1 MKKFKL
7 TAALMTVG
15 LFLAIGSQNAN
26 AAGLGYIDYQKVQE
40 GFPFA
45 QQAVKEID
53 AKALEMQQYM
63 VDKEKQ
69 YKSLDTPLKKQN
81 FEEQTAREFKLK
93 QDAYM
98 KLKAQKE
105 EQVYNKI
112 QAATKQVLV
121 EQKLD
126 AVVDYRV
133 IFVGGVDI
141 SDLVIQKLKSGQF

>member
-1 MKKFKL
+1 MKKFAL
-7 TAALMTVG
+7 TALLAGVSLVFG
-15 LFLAIGSQNAN
+15 LQAN
-26 AAGLGYIDYQKVQE
+26 AAGVGYIDYGKVQE
-40 GFPFA
+40 NFPFA
-45 QQAVKEID
+45 QQAIKDID
-53 AKALEMQQYM
+53 SKALEMQQFM

-69 YKSLDTPLKKQN
+69 YKNLDTPLKKQN

-93 QDAYM
+93 EDSYM
-98 KLKAQKE
+98 RLKSQKE

-112 QAATKQVLV
+112 QAAAKQVLV

-126 AVVDYRV
+126 AIVDYRV

>member
-1 MKKFKL
+1 MKNFKL
-7 TAALMTVG
+7 TALLLGAG
-15 LFLAIGSQNAN
+15 LLFGLQAH
-26 AAGLGYIDYQKVQE
+26 AAGVGYINYGKVQDN
-40 GFPFA
+40 FPFA
-45 QQAVKEID
+45 QQAIKEID
-53 AKALEMQQYM
+53 SKALEMQQFM

-81 FEEQTAREFKLK
+81 FEEQTAREYKLK
-93 QDAYM
+93 EDAFM
-98 KLKAQKE
+98 KLRATKE

-126 AVVDYRV
+126 AILDYRV

>member
-7 TAALMTVG
+7 AALLMTAG
-15 LFLAIGSQNAN
+15 LFITLGNQAN
-26 AAGLGYIDYQKVQE
+26 AAGVGYIDYQKVQDN
-40 GFPFA
+40 FPFA
-45 QQAVKEID
+45 QQAVKDID
-53 AKALEMQQYM
+53 AKALEMH
-63 VDKEKQ
+63 
-69 YKSLDTPLKKQN
+69 KSLDTPLKKQN

-93 QDAYM
+93 QDSYM
-98 KLKAQKE
+98 KLKADKE

-126 AVVDYRV
+126 AIVDYRV

>member
-1 MKKFKL
+1 MKKAIL
-7 TAALMTVG
+7 TAMLISAG
-15 LFLAIGSQNAN
+15 LVFGLKAN
-26 AAGLGYIDYQKVQE
+26 ASGVGYIDYSKVQE
-40 GFPFA
+40 NFTFA

-53 AKALEMQQYM
+53 SKALEMQQYM

-93 QDAYM
+93 EDAYM
-98 KLKAQKE
+98 RLRAQKE

-112 QAATKQVLV
+112 QAAAKQVLV

-126 AVVDYRV
+126 AIVDYRV

-141 SDLVIQKLKSGQF
+141 SDLVIQKLKSGQY

>member
-7 TAALMTVG
+7 AALLMTAG
-15 LFLAIGSQNAN
+15 LFITLGNQAN
-26 AAGLGYIDYQKVQE
+26 AAGVGYIDYQKVQDN
-40 GFPFA
+40 FPFA
-45 QQAVKEID
+45 QQAVNYIY
-53 AKALEMQQYM
+53 AKYFKMQQYFFY
-63 VDKEKQ
+63 KEKE

-93 QDAYM
+93 QDSYM
-98 KLKAQKE
+98 KLKADKE

-126 AVVDYRV
+126 AIVDYRV